1 MCEMWKIYL
10 SNTWLKVC
18 SVNPSFQ
25 LNSCSTFS
33 VETGISLHQQEGY
46 TIVLLRQ
53 ISRQGKSR
61 ENIKICTGP
70 RPFSVPVVVK
80 VREVEKIDRAETILT
95 ILFQLRK
102 VCLIYQQEKEYLI
115 NTKYRHNK
123 KSTNCFHSN
132 ALSWSNMFII

>member
-1 MCEMWKIYL
+1 MWKIYL
-10 SNTWLKVC
+10 SNTRLKVC

-33 VETGISLHQQEGY
+33 VETGISLHQQERN
-46 TIVLLRQ
+46 TFTLLRQ
-53 ISRQGKSR
+53 IFRQGKNG

-102 VCLIYQQEKEYLI
+102 VCLIYQQEKACLI
-115 NTKYRHNK
+115 DTKYNHNK

-132 ALSWSNMFII
+132 TLSQSNMFII

>member
-1 MCEMWKIYL
+1 MWKVYL
-10 SNTWLKVC
+10 SNTRLKVC

-33 VETGISLHQQEGY
+33 VETGISLHQQERN
-46 TIVLLRQ
+46 TFALLRQ
-53 ISRQGKSR
+53 IFRQGKSR

-80 VREVEKIDRAETILT
+80 VKEVEKIDRVETILT

-132 ALSWSNMFII
+132 ALSWSNVFII

>member
-1 MCEMWKIYL
+1 MWKIYL
-10 SNTWLKVC
+10 SNTRLKVC

-33 VETGISLHQQEGY
+33 VETGISLHQQERNNLD
-46 TIVLLRQ
+46 LLRQ
-53 ISRQGKSR
+53 IFRQGKSR
-61 ENIKICTGP
+61 ENVKICTGP

-115 NTKYRHNK
+115 NTKYHQNK
-123 KSTNCFHSN
+123 KSTYCFHPN
-132 ALSWSNMFII
+132 PLSWSNIFIV

>member
-1 MCEMWKIYL
+1 MWKIYL
-10 SNTWLKVC
+10 SNTRLKVC

-80 VREVEKIDRAETILT
+80 VREVEKIDRTETILT

-132 ALSWSNMFII
+132 TLSWSNIIII